1 LQARLGGNLD
11 LSSKLRR
18 RRRRRRRRRGEREES
33 MP

>member
-18 RRRRRRRRRGEREES
+18 RRRRRRRRGEREES

>member
-18 RRRRRRRRRGEREES
+18 RRRRRRGEREES

>member
-18 RRRRRRRRRGEREES
+18 RRRREEREEY

>member
-18 RRRRRRRRRGEREES
+18 RRRRRRRGEREES

>member
-18 RRRRRRRRRGEREES
+18 RRRRRRRGEREA
-33 MP
+33 MVIC